1 MEGRPETGISKVDVS
16 TFTVPLD
23 APESDGTLTWDSTTV
38 VVVEAAAAGE
48 RGLGFTYGPAA
59 CATLIRD
66 TLALQVTGVD
76 VMDVPAAWGA
86 MVRSIR
92 NMGRPGIASMAIAA
106 VDTSLWDLKAK
117 LLGLPLARLLG
128 AVRDRV
134 SVYGSGGFTSWT
146 EGQLAD
152 QLGSWV
158 HKDGIPAVKM
168 KIGTDWGTDERRDL
182 ERVATAREAIG
193 AEAEL
198 YVDANGAYALK
209 QALRLCDALME
220 AGVSWFEEPVSS
232 DDLDGLRRIRHA
244 AGIDIAAGE
253 YGYDLVYFSRM
264 CRAEA
269 VDVLQID
276 ISRCA
281 GVTEWLRAAAVAA
294 AHGLQVSGHTAQ
306 SLHAPVACAVQNV
319 RHLEYFRDHAQVDRL
334 LFDGVLDPTGGFL
347 TPDPSRPGFGLEL
360 KRADAERYAA

>member
-128 AVRDRV
+128 AVRDHV
-134 SVYGSGGFTSWT
+134 PVYGSGGFTSWT

-168 KIGTDWGTDERRDL
+168 KIGTDWGTDDRRDICPVCGQAF
-182 ERVATAREAIG
+182 ENQE
-193 AEAEL
+193 EL
-198 YVDANGAYALK
+198 RKHQDE
-209 QALRLCDALME
+209 QHPE
-220 AGVSWFEEPVSS
+220 S
-232 DDLDGLRRIRHA
+232 DRPGGHRDRCGL
-244 AGIDIAAGE
+244 
-253 YGYDLVYFSRM
+253 
-264 CRAEA
+264 
-269 VDVLQID
+269 
-276 ISRCA
+276 
-281 GVTEWLRAAAVAA
+281 VAA
-294 AHGLQVSGHTAQ
+294 PISA
-306 SLHAPVACAVQNV
+306 
-319 RHLEYFRDHAQVDRL
+319 
-334 LFDGVLDPTGGFL
+334 
-347 TPDPSRPGFGLEL
+347 
-360 KRADAERYAA
+360 